1 VHDGRV
7 NDIDKPLAPDEL
19 GERITEVYDLIG
31 PLYRRAFRKIEL
43 GEQIEGASVGVR
55 SVLDLLRRFEPMTV
69 PQMGRIMALSR
80 QFVQRTVNDAVA
92 HGWAEIIPNPAH
104 QRSSLIRLTDGGRTT
119 ITAILAREHALNRQV
134 GGDLTDAEIT
144 ACVRVLKEL
153 LRTFDHVDVE

>member
-55 SVLDLLRRFEPMTV
+55 SVLDLLLRFGPMTV

-92 HGWAEIIPNPAH
+92 RDWAEVIPNPAH
-104 QRSSLIRLTDGGRTT
+104 QRSSLIRLTDAGRTV
-119 ITAILAREHALNRQV
+119 ITAILAREHAVNRQI
-134 GGDLTDAEIT
+134 GGGLTGAEIT
-144 ACVRVLKEL
+144 ACVRVLKQL